1 MKLLIKQRI
10 FSWRDSYD
18 IYDEAGNV
26 KYIVKAE
33 FLAMGHQLHVYDA
46 NMREIGQ
53 INQKLITFLPQFEVV
68 IGGRVWNDFEA
79 VHAL

>member
-1 MKLLIKQRI
+1 MDVKLLIKQRI

-33 FLAMGHQLHVYDA
+33 FL
-46 NMREIGQ
+46 EIGEEI
-53 INQKLITFLPQFEVV
+53 IN
-68 IGGRVWNDFEA
+68 
-79 VHAL
+79 